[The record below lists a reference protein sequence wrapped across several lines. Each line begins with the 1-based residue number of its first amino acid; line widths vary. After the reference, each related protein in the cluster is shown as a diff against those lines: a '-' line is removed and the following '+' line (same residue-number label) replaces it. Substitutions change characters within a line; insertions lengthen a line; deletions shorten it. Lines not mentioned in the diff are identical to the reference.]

1 MNKITKELA
10 ESVLTGGIS
19 QLGVSSM
26 DELTYDDGSFIIN
39 KELHK
44 KFARNELSFD
54 KTIIKGSQKLPAGCE
69 VMLSR
74 NTLSK
79 TKRPNL
85 AFIEPPGWDRRLNIP
100 QGTAYIHRGHII
112 AHELF
117 EDSSW
122 KYDYKKKYF
131 TQTVWSNQSSQNASQ
146 GKNQSYYEWYIKE
159 KLMQDDDLEVNYRV
173 KLIYEKNDIIPKGIH
188 IRAVFMKKSERWK
201 VVEQFNVFVPNVD
214 PRMDI
219 DYEQG
224 KFIIKN

>member
-54 KTIIKGSQKLPAGCE
+54 KPIIKGNQKLPAGCE

-85 AFIEPPGWDRRLNIP
+85 ASFDYDPFSKTSKSIEPPGWDRDLNIP
-100 QGTAYIHRGHII
+100 QESVYIHRGHII

-131 TQTVWSNQSSQNASQ
+131 S
-146 GKNQSYYEWYIKE
+146 
-159 KLMQDDDLEVNYRV
+159 KL
-173 KLIYEKNDIIPKGIH
+173 
-188 IRAVFMKKSERWK
+188 F
-201 VVEQFNVFVPNVD
+201 
-214 PRMDI
+214 
-219 DYEQG
+219 
-224 KFIIKN
+224 